1 MDRGLYNL
9 VVLLDLKKAFD
20 TVNHEILLHKLQMYG
35 FKTKAPN
42 FMRDYLTNRTQ
53 RCQLEGLLL
62 DQREVRC
69 GIPQESILGPLLF
82 IIYIN
87 VLPNCLKSTTPRMF
101 ADDTNLTAVGETLGE
116 AECSKMVVS
125 INSV

>member
-35 FKTKAPN
+35 FKTKALN
-42 FMRDYLTNRTQ
+42 FMGDYLTNRTQ

-69 GIPQESILGPLLF
+69 GIPQGSILGPLLF

>member
-35 FKTKAPN
+35 FKTKALN

-69 GIPQESILGPLLF
+69 GIPQGSILGPLLF

>member
-35 FKTKAPN
+35 FKTKALN

-69 GIPQESILGPLLF
+69 GIPQGSILGPPLF